1 MIDQA
6 TRDKLRQQV
15 RKGDY
20 ESAAKIY
27 QKIVNRYVTPR
38 YLEKFLKGQKNPSGR
53 PGCHDPL
60 KMFEAVAEAVSQRN
74 QRQLDTTE
82 KANRLIAQITRDTTP
97 TQPMPV

>member
-1 MIDQA
+1 MIDQT

-38 YLEKFLKGQKNPSGR
+38 YLEKFLKGQKNPAGR

-60 KMFEAVAEAVSQRN
+60 KMFEAVAEAVSQRHQN
-74 QRQLDTTE
+74 QLDTTE
-82 KANRLIAQITRDTTP
+82 KANRLIEQITRDTTP
-97 TQPMPV
+97 RQPVAL